1 LKILP
6 LLFILI
12 AFAHYTGAQRV
23 DTLQED
29 STVKHITDKTL
40 KGNGSDTSK
49 SHSTKAASLMSALL
63 PGLGQAYN
71 KKYWKIPIIYAGLA
85 GLTYSVVENN
95 KKYNTF
101 RTAYILRADLDS
113 STIDIFDNQLING
126 ETKYSEAQLE
136 YFKDLYHRRRDLSII
151 FTGVLYLLNI
161 IDAAVDAHFFTY
173 DISDD
178 LSLNFQPEYH
188 WTSHSADPYIGGRLS
203 LKL

>member
-1 LKILP
+1 M
-6 LLFILI
+6 
-12 AFAHYTGAQRV
+12 
-23 DTLQED
+23 DTLQEG
-29 STVKHITDKTL
+29 TVVKHMPDKKTRD
-40 KGNGSDTSK
+40 KQDTTK
-49 SHSTKAASLMSALL
+49 THSPKVASIMSAIL

-95 KKYNTF
+95 KKYERF
-101 RTAYILRADLDS
+101 REAFILRADLDS
-113 STIDIFDNQLING
+113 TTIDIYDQQLVNG
-126 ETKYSEAQLE
+126 EDKYSQAQLE
-136 YFKDLYHRRRDLSII
+136 YFKNLYHRRRDLSII
-151 FTGVLYLLNI
+151 FTGVLYLLNV

-188 WTSHSADPYIGGRLS
+188 WMGYSADPYIGGRLS